1 MKNSC
6 YATLSDSVL
15 EKNAASPV
23 KYQYIIRLH
32 KISRDE
38 VVPYMVSMLFG
49 LADDSSCSTHAFARP
64 YNGKAS
70 WADSKDS

>member
-49 LADDSSCSTHAFARP
+49 LADDSSCSTHAFVRP